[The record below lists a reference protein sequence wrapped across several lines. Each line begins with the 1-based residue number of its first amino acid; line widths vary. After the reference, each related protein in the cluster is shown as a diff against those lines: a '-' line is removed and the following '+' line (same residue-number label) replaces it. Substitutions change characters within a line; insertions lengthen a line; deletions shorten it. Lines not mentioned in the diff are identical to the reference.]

1 MSFLHSLSVD
11 QILSARLSLG
21 VLLSLSQ
28 VAVGL
33 IFFRQRERLAWVVLL
48 GGILQL
54 FSILMTRWVYTLQ
67 HYGGATEMGMFE
79 DERDRELFFWAEM
92 IKYVGSILFFFGL
105 LVATIRRRALTT
117 RISEL
122 EQVVAAQNSRLQ

>member
-1 MSFLHSLSVD
+1 MSFFHSLSMD
-11 QILSARLSLG
+11 QILSGRLSLG

-28 VAVGL
+28 IAVGL
-33 IFFRQRERLAWVVLL
+33 LFFRQRERLAWVVLL

-54 FSILMTRWVYTLQ
+54 FSVVMTRWVYTLP
-67 HYGGATEMGMFE
+67 HYGGATEMGMLE

-105 LVATIRRRALTT
+105 LVATIRRRALSA
-117 RISEL
+117 RIAEL
-122 EQVVAAQNSRLQ
+122 EQIIAAQNSRLQ